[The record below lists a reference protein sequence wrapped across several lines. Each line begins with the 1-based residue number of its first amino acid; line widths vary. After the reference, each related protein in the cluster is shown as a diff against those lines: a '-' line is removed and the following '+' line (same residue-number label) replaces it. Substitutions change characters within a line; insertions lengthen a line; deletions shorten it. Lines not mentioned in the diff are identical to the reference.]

1 MNRKFQTSKLTITK
15 FFNSTHFESM
25 QTITL
30 EAELRTPST
39 KGKLKELRKKGFV
52 PAVLYHKGDAPVMLA
67 IKELSLRKLIYT
79 TESHIVNLKLS
90 DGTERQAV
98 MKDTQFDPVTD
109 VVSHVDFQGLKADE
123 KIELEVPTL
132 FKGTPQ
138 GALKGGKVQVLM
150 HKLAIKCLPAD
161 IPEHL
166 EFDIS
171 HLDLGQSLHI
181 SDARKA
187 YANSNIQI
195 LGEDTVSIVTLF
207 MPKAEISAAS
217 AAESTATAEPEVIA
231 KGKEAKEAKK

>member
-1 MNRKFQTSKLTITK
+1 
-15 FFNSTHFESM
+15 M
-25 QTITL
+25 QIITL

-39 KGKLKELRKKGFV
+39 KGKLKELRKRGFV
-52 PAVLYHKGDAPVMLA
+52 PGVLYHKGDAPIMLA

-79 TESHIVNLKLS
+79 TESHIVNLKLP

-98 MKDTQFDPVTD
+98 LKETQFDPVTD
-109 VVSHVDFQGLKADE
+109 IVSHVDFQGLKEDE

-138 GALKGGKVQVLM
+138 GVLKGGKVQVLM
-150 HKLAIKCLPAD
+150 HKLTIKCLPAD

-171 HLDLGQSLHI
+171 HLDIGQSLHI
-181 SDARKA
+181 SEARQV

-195 LGEDTVSIVTLF
+195 LGEDTVPIVTIF
-207 MPKAEISAAS
+207 IPKAELSAAT
-217 AAESTATAEPEVIA
+217 AAETTSTQPEVIA
-231 KGKEAKEAKK
+231 KGKEAKESKETKEAKK

>member
-1 MNRKFQTSKLTITK
+1 
-15 FFNSTHFESM
+15 M

-39 KGKLKELRKKGFV
+39 KGKLKELRKKGLV
-52 PAVLYHKGDAPVMLA
+52 PGVLYHKGDTPVMLA
-67 IKELSLRKLIYT
+67 VKETQLRKLIYT

-109 VVSHVDFQGLKADE
+109 SVSHVDFQGLKADE
-123 KIELEVPTL
+123 KLELEVPVI

-138 GALKGGKVQVLM
+138 GAIKGGKVQVLM

-166 EFDIS
+166 EFDITG
-171 HLDLGQSLHI
+171 LDIGQSLHI
-181 SDARKA
+181 SDARRLF
-187 YANSNIQI
+187 ANSNIQI
-195 LGEDTVSIVTLF
+195 LGEDNVSIVTLF
-207 MPKAEISAAS
+207 MPKSELSAATAE
-217 AAESTATAEPEVIA
+217 AAAATEPEVIA
-231 KGKEAKEAKK
+231 KGKEGKEAKEAQK

>member
-1 MNRKFQTSKLTITK
+1 
-15 FFNSTHFESM
+15 M

-39 KGKLKELRKKGFV
+39 KGKLKALRKKGLV
-52 PAVLYHKGDAPVMLA
+52 PAVLYHKGETPVTLA
-67 IKELSLRKLIYT
+67 VKEIQLRKLIYT

-109 VVSHVDFQGLKADE
+109 SVSHVDFQGLKADE

-138 GALKGGKVQVLM
+138 GAIKGGKVQVLM

-166 EFDIS
+166 EFDITG
-171 HLDLGQSLHI
+171 LDIGQSLHI
-181 SDARKA
+181 SDARQLF
-187 YANSNIQI
+187 ANSNIQI
-195 LGEDTVSIVTLF
+195 LGDDTVPIVSIFL
-207 MPKAEISAAS
+207 PKAELSAAT
-217 AAESTATAEPEVIA
+217 AAEAKATAEPEVIA